1 MFRPTDKQGKLF
13 DAYGLMTSEKRSAC
27 EKSWAGAFRERA
39 LPILL
44 KAETEFAELYDERM
58 GRPNVPVSLI
68 IGALLLKEIRNLT
81 DMETLECLE
90 FDTRWWYSFG
100 LEPDEAD
107 MCQKTLHNFRAG
119 VMRYDKAKLMF
130 RTVSDE
136 LISALGVTT
145 TKQRL
150 DSTHILS
157 NFAVLN
163 RLGLFC
169 ETMRVF
175 LHVLKKL
182 NKSEYESIAIGILKR
197 YSDESR
203 YADARKK
210 DGRRRL
216 GVAARDLYRLVKMF
230 EGNGEVEEFDEYKLM
245 ARLLSEQCNIT
256 DKPEPVSKD
265 DDDSNDPPAPITL
278 KAPKEVESKSLQTP
292 HDEDVTYSGHKG
304 KGYEVQLAETC
315 GDDNPVQLITEVEV
329 TPSCGSDSKALMPV
343 IKSLEKA
350 GHKPNEIVADTG
362 YSGAKNASEATNRDV
377 NLCAPAPAK
386 GKPKPG
392 ENYPAP
398 ADNCPK
404 TKKEAGEWLKHQEA
418 QSDFKKRYAIRA
430 GIEGTNSEM
439 KRRHGC
445 GKLRVRGGE
454 RVKLSVYFKVTAC
467 NLKRSLRYWCL
478 QQIKPI
484 QAVEGA
490 AALV

>member
-1 MFRPTDKQGKLF
+1 
-13 DAYGLMTSEKRSAC
+13 
-27 EKSWAGAFRERA
+27 
-39 LPILL
+39 
-44 KAETEFAELYDERM
+44 
-58 GRPNVPVSLI
+58 
-68 IGALLLKEIRNLT
+68 
-81 DMETLECLE
+81 
-90 FDTRWWYSFG
+90 
-100 LEPDEAD
+100 
-107 MCQKTLHNFRAG
+107 
-119 VMRYDKAKLMF
+119 
-130 RTVSDE
+130 
-136 LISALGVTT
+136 
-145 TKQRL
+145 
-150 DSTHILS
+150 
-157 NFAVLN
+157 
-163 RLGLFC
+163 
-169 ETMRVF
+169 
-175 LHVLKKL
+175 
-182 NKSEYESIAIGILKR
+182 LKR